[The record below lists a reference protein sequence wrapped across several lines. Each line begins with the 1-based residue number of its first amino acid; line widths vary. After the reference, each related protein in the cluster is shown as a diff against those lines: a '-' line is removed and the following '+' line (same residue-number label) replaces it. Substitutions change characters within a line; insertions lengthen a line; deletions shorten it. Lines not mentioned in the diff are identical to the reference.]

1 MSKEKMEDWKIV
13 RETRIGGRRKA
24 SIVKR
29 EDGALKMLVT
39 ANDQCPIDEFDHTC
53 QRLKRN
59 SEMLLGLEH
68 SGIAK
73 IEKLTVD
80 NNGRPVV
87 IMDYFRGEPV
97 SMALETAD
105 LPMMLA
111 HFKQIVEGVAF
122 IHDLGL
128 LHLNLKTKY
137 ILTDFYHGQTK
148 IISWW
153 GLHTKEDIAAR
164 DIAYSLPYV
173 APEIILGGHIDFRAD
188 LYSLGAILY
197 EIWAGYLPYP
207 NRGDVAGLKL
217 TTQIEDEKEKDTPFL
232 LYRKVG
238 GDIADKP
245 LHQLIADLL
254 RKDPDKRP
262 FKSARDV
269 IDYLIKNWPEAARP
283 AKELYGHTIMTTMR
297 L

>member
-1 MSKEKMEDWKIV
+1 MTTKMEDWKII
-13 RETRIGGRRKA
+13 REIRIGGRRKA

-39 ANDQCPIDEFDHTC
+39 VNEQCPANEFDHVC

-59 SEMLLGLEH
+59 SEMLLDLEH
-68 SGIAK
+68 SDIVK
-73 IEKLTVD
+73 IEDVTMD

-87 IMDYFRGEPV
+87 ITEYFRGESV

-148 IISWW
+148 IANWW
-153 GLHTKEDIAAR
+153 SLHTKEDIAKK
-164 DIAYSLPYV
+164 DISYSLPYA
-173 APEIILGGHIDFRAD
+173 APEIILGGPVDFRAD
-188 LYSLGAILY
+188 LYSLGAILH
-197 EIWAGYLPYP
+197 EIWAGYPPYP
-207 NRGDVAGLKL
+207 NRGDIAGLKL
-217 TTQIEDEKEKDTPFL
+217 TTQVEDEKEKDPSFL
-232 LYRKVG
+232 FYRKVG

-245 LHQLIADLL
+245 LHRLIADLL

-262 FKSARDV
+262 FKTARDI
-269 IDYLIKNWPEAARP
+269 IDFLIKNWPEAARP
-283 AKELYGHTIMTTMR
+283 AKELYGRTIMTTMR